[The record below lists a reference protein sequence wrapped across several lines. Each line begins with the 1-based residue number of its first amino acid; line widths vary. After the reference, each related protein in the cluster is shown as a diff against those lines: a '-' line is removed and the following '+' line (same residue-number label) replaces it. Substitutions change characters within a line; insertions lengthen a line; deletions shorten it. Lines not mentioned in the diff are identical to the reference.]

1 MLVNTFV
8 MLNFNYY
15 SLVWNFSSAQSL
27 SKIENLRKRALRFL
41 LNDYDSTYED
51 DLHLSMHSV
60 IGITKFISG

>member
-27 SKIENLRKRALRFL
+27 SKIENLRKRALHFL

-60 IGITKFISG
+60 IGLIKFISG